1 MPEPTR
7 LLPQYLTL
15 LVAVPLLAAV
25 LGGCASAPALSP
37 VTPPS
42 ASAQALQHRRL
53 SNPALQRFITLQTG
67 SPQPADLPW
76 DAHRLALA
84 ALYFHPGMRVAQADL
99 QLAEADLQTA
109 RQWPNPQLQLGLKYN
124 TAAALAAPSPWTVGA
139 AIGLLLVSHAQ
150 RAAQAAQARAGVRA
164 ARLMLS
170 ASGWIVRSRVRLA
183 FITLWAAEQDAT
195 LRRRLLDVRMEV
207 RGRTAQRVRA
217 GAVSPLAAAQAE
229 QAAQTAV
236 LQLTQAQGAVHSA
249 RAALA
254 AAIGVPE
261 TALRGARLDFA
272 ALSNIPAMPDAR
284 RLAHWQTAA
293 LQNRADVRAAAAR
306 ERAARAALQLALAQ
320 RDGGPPSIAP
330 GFQRDQGANRL
341 TADATLPLPLFNQHQ
356 GQIAAARARLALR
369 HAELQQVQ
377 ARVLARLERAEVD
390 LRTANAAQQQAH
402 ALLQADQDLLRAA
415 ESSLRSGWL
424 GPLAV
429 VRARLRVLGAERVAL
444 QTGTM
449 QWRALA
455 RLEDVAQQSLTTDR
469 LGTDPAAR
477 PGNPVPSQMPPKP
490 FATDLPTRWTQ
501 SRGQIGQTP
510 Y

>member
-1 MPEPTR
+1 MQR
-7 LLPQYLTL
+7 AAWR
-15 LVAVPLLAAV
+15 VRCGAVRAVPPLLAV
-25 LGGCASAPALSP
+25 LLAGCATAPALPP
-37 VTPPS
+37 VAPPA
-42 ASAQALQHRRL
+42 ASARALQQRSL
-53 SNPALQRFITLQTG
+53 SDPGLQRFITLQAG

-76 DAHRLALA
+76 DARRLGLA
-84 ALYFHPGMRVAQADL
+84 ALYFHPTVRVAQADL

-109 RQWPNPQLQLGLKYN
+109 RQWPNPQLQLGMKYST
-124 TAAALAAPSPWTVGA
+124 TAAIAAPSPWTVGA

-150 RAAQAAQARAGVRA
+150 RAAQTAQARAGVRA

-170 ASGWIVRSRVRLA
+170 ASGWAVRSQVRLA
-183 FITLWAAEQDAT
+183 FIALWAAEQNVALDQRM
-195 LRRRLLDVRMEV
+195 LNERLIIQ
-207 RGRTAQRVRA
+207 GRVSQRARA
-217 GAVSPLAAAQAE
+217 GWVSPLAAARAE
-229 QAAQTAV
+229 QAAQAAI
-236 LQLTQAQGAVHSA
+236 LQLTQAQGAVRSA
-249 RAALA
+249 RIALA
-254 AAIGVPE
+254 SAVGVPD
-261 TALRGARLDFA
+261 TALRDAKLDFA
-272 ALSNIPAMPDAR
+272 AMQNAPVMPDAS
-284 RLAHWQTAA
+284 RLALWRTAA
-293 LQNRADVRAAAAR
+293 LEHRADVRAAAAQ
-306 ERAARAALQLALAQ
+306 EQAARAALQLALTQ
-320 RDGGPPSIAP
+320 RDGGPPTIAP
-330 GFQRDQGANRL
+330 GFERDQGANRL
-341 TADATLPLPLFNQHQ
+341 TATATLPLPLFNQHQ